1 MKIHF
6 IAKSFAKNN
15 PNYKQIQVSW
25 ARPPKSTKLSNS
37 KRRSASIASSSITLQ
52 NSPINSISNPLI
64 TPTPLNMSQTTTDY
78 QMQCYQNSPMA
89 LSPMVPIKYDNID
102 EDKNSLNL
110 FLVWVPIV
118 WVPNNLNKDF
128 AFIEN
133 PLF

>member
-1 MKIHF
+1 
-6 IAKSFAKNN
+6 
-15 PNYKQIQVSW
+15 
-25 ARPPKSTKLSNS
+25 
-37 KRRSASIASSSITLQ
+37 
-52 NSPINSISNPLI
+52 
-64 TPTPLNMSQTTTDY
+64 MSQTPTEY

>member
-1 MKIHF
+1 MT
-6 IAKSFAKNN
+6 AKSFVKNY
-15 PNYKQIQVSW
+15 PNYKQLQVSW

-52 NSPINSISNPLI
+52 NSPINSMSNPLL
-64 TPTPLNMSQTTTDY
+64 TPTPLNMSQTPTEY

-118 WVPNNLNKDF
+118 WVPNNCNKDF

-133 PLF
+133 TLF